1 LFKHGQSKKSET
13 RRFAQHDRGTKRFNA
28 SILQLFNEP
37 MSFGAPEWLWGL
49 LLIPLLVAL
58 FLHAENRGFQRLQQ
72 FVSARLLPQLAGTVN
87 RPRRIMRFGLQVLG
101 LSLAIISLSQPRW
114 GYTFEDVK
122 RKGLDLLIAVDTSRS
137 MLSNDVQP
145 DRLTRVKLAIQ
156 DLIDELQGDRV
167 GLIAFAGRA
176 FLQAPLTI
184 DYDAVIDAV
193 NDLDTKTIPEGGT
206 DIPSAITLA
215 TQSFGK
221 SAMGNRALII
231 FTDGE
236 ESNELTGDALKTAKA
251 AADAGVRIFT
261 VGVGT
266 PEGSLIPIAAD
277 DGQTSFVKDS
287 AGQVH
292 KSKLD
297 DKRLRGVAES
307 TGGFYLH
314 LENGPRSMQ
323 QIQSEGLAKM
333 QAAEMDVRLSRRP
346 IERYE
351 WPASAAL
358 VALALSIVI
367 RERKRVHQ
375 RAHLPAMQAMQAGV
389 PAPARSTIGSR
400 PVKATG
406 AAVALLIFVCASA
419 FATVPG
425 VDAYQQGKFEDAY
438 KEFQETLKSHPQS
451 RAEDKL
457 QFDSGTAAYKLKDY
471 NKALESF
478 SQALLTPDTGLQTKG
493 HYNLGNTLYERG
505 EMQKNDDKKLSDWT
519 NALDHYEQTLKLDPQ
534 NKEAKDNYEYVKRK
548 IDELKNKKQE
558 QQQQPSPSPT
568 PPQKN
573 NQKKK
578 DQKQQQQQQNQ
589 DQQQQKDQQQKD
601 QQQQQQQDQKDQQ
614 QAQNQQ
620 SQNGSDSDKQQK
632 KEQQK
637 DQAQAKNEPQKK
649 PQQSPGE
656 SPSPSPGTEK
666 QQDNQTSPSPGQQ
679 QAEQSPSPSEGE
691 NEMSSPSPG
700 EGEDENAS
708 PTPAESPQKKFAG
721 EVKGAGGES
730 SPKPAE
736 KNEQVGE
743 AQQEKEG
750 QMSERQA
757 LALLESM
764 KDEEARVRLDERKVR
779 RHVYN
784 DW

>member
-1 LFKHGQSKKSET
+1 
-13 RRFAQHDRGTKRFNA
+13 
-28 SILQLFNEP
+28 

-49 LLIPLLVAL
+49 LVIPLSIAL
-58 FLHAENRGFQRLQQ
+58 FVRAENRGLKRLQQ

-87 RPRRIMRFGLQVLG
+87 RPRRIIRFGLQLLG
-101 LSLAIISLSQPRW
+101 LGLAIVSLAQPRW

-145 DRLTRVKLAIQ
+145 DRLERVKLAIQ
-156 DLIDELQGDRV
+156 DLLTELQGDRV

-184 DYDAVIDAV
+184 DYDAVIEAIT
-193 NDLDTKTIPEGGT
+193 DLDTKTIPEGGT
-206 DIPSAITLA
+206 NISSAITLA

-236 ESNELTGDALKTAKA
+236 ELSGDAVKTAKA

-266 PEGSLIPIAAD
+266 PQGSLIPITG
-277 DGQTSFVKDS
+277 DGGETSFVKDS
-287 AGQVH
+287 AGQVV
-292 KSKLD
+292 KSKLNE
-297 DKRLRGVAES
+297 KGLREIAQV
-307 TGGFYLH
+307 TGGFYIH
-314 LENGPRSMQ
+314 LESGPRTMQ
-323 QIQSEGLAKM
+323 QIQTEGLAKM

-351 WPASAAL
+351 WPLSAAL
-358 VALALSIVI
+358 VVLAFSMLIS
-367 RERKRVHQ
+367 ERKSATRRVRLGK
-375 RAHLPAMQAMQAGV
+375 RAREQTYI
-389 PAPARSTIGSR
+389 PAPA
-400 PVKATG
+400 KA
-406 AAVALLIFVCASA
+406 AAIAVSLLMLLCPSA
-419 FATVPG
+419 FATAPG
-425 VDAYQQGKFEDAY
+425 VNAYQKGKFEDAY

-451 RAEDKL
+451 RAEDEL

-478 SQALLTPDTGLQTKG
+478 SQALLTPNTGLQSKG
-493 HYNLGNTLYERG
+493 HYNLGNTLYQRG
-505 EMQKNDDKKLSDWT
+505 EIQKNEEKKLSDWT

-534 NKEAKDNYEYVKRK
+534 NKEAKDNFEYVKRK

-558 QQQQPSPSPT
+558 QQPSPSPSPS
-568 PPQKN
+568 PPQKDKQN
-573 NQKKK
+573 KQDQQQNQQNQNQEQQQKNQQQQ
-578 DQKQQQQQQNQ
+578 DKQQQQQQQQQSQKDQQ
-589 DQQQQKDQQQKD
+589 DQQQSKD
-601 QQQQQQQDQKDQQ
+601 Q
-614 QAQNQQ
+614 QAQNKP
-620 SQNGSDSDKQQK
+620 GSDKEQKEKQQ
-632 KEQQK
+632 QR

-649 PQQSPGE
+649 QQQQPGE
-656 SPSPSPGTEK
+656 TPSPSPGGQN
-666 QQDNQTSPSPGQQ
+666 QQENQPSPSPGEG
-679 QAEQSPSPSEGE
+679 QAEQSPSPGEGE
-691 NEMSSPSPG
+691 NETPSPSPG
-700 EGEDENAS
+700 GGEGENAS

-721 EVKGAGGES
+721 DVKGAEGDKS
-730 SPKPAE
+730 QKPAE
-736 KNEQVGE
+736 KNEQVAE
-743 AQQEKEG
+743 AEEEKDG

-764 KDEEARVRLDERKVR
+764 KDEEARVRLDERKVQ

>member
-1 LFKHGQSKKSET
+1 MT
-13 RRFAQHDRGTKRFNA
+13 
-28 SILQLFNEP
+28 
-37 MSFGAPEWLWGL
+37 FGAPEWLWGL
-49 LLIPLLVAL
+49 LVIPLLIAL
-58 FLHAENRGFQRLQQ
+58 FVYAENRALKRLQQ

-87 RPRRIMRFGLQVLG
+87 RPRRIVRFGLQLLG
-101 LSLAIISLSQPRW
+101 LALAIVSLAQPRW

-122 RKGLDLLIAVDTSRS
+122 RKGLDLLVAVDTSRS

-145 DRLTRVKLAIQ
+145 NRLERVKLAIQ
-156 DLIDELQGDRV
+156 DLINELQGDRV

-184 DYDAVIDAV
+184 DYDAVIEAI

-206 DIPSAITLA
+206 NISSAITLA

-221 SAMGNRALII
+221 SAVGNRALII

-236 ESNELTGDALKTAKA
+236 ELSGDAVKTAKAA

-266 PEGSLIPIAAD
+266 PQGSLIPITGD
-277 DGQTSFVKDS
+277 NGETSFVKDS

-297 DKRLRGVAES
+297 DKRLREIAEA
-307 TGGFYLH
+307 TGGFYVH
-314 LENGPRSMQ
+314 LENGPRTMQ
-323 QIQSEGLAKM
+323 QVQNEGLAKM

-351 WPASAAL
+351 WPLSAAL
-358 VALALSIVI
+358 IALAFSILI
-367 RERKRVHQ
+367 PERKSATARVRRDG
-375 RAHLPAMQAMQAGV
+375 RARDRAAI
-389 PAPARSTIGSR
+389 PAPARTT
-400 PVKATG
+400 A
-406 AAVALLIFVCASA
+406 AAVALLVLLCTSA
-419 FATVPG
+419 FATAPG

-438 KEFQETLKSHPQS
+438 KQFQETLKSHPES

-471 NKALESF
+471 TKALESF
-478 SQALLTPDTGLQTKG
+478 SQALLTPDTGLQSKG
-493 HYNLGNTLYERG
+493 HYNLGNTLYQRG
-505 EMQKNDDKKLSDWT
+505 EMQKNDDKKLSNWT

-558 QQQQPSPSPT
+558 QQPSPSPT

-573 NQKKK
+573 NQNK
-578 DQKQQQQQQNQ
+578 QNQQQNQQNQ
-589 DQQQQKDQQQKD
+589 DQQQQQKDQHQD
-601 QQQQQQQDQKDQQ
+601 QQQQQQQQQQSQSQQDQKDQQ
-614 QAQNQQ
+614 QQQSQNQQ
-620 SQNGSDSDKQQK
+620 SQNQSGSEKEQK
-632 KEQQK
+632 EKQQK

-649 PQQSPGE
+649 QQQQHGE
-656 SPSPSPGTEK
+656 TPSPSPGEEK
-666 QQDNQTSPSPGQQ
+666 QQQSQTSPSPGEQ
-679 QAEQSPSPSEGE
+679 QAEQSPSPGEGE
-691 NEMSSPSPG
+691 NEEPSPSPG
-700 EGEDENAS
+700 EGENENAS

-721 EVKGAGGES
+721 EVKGAAGDTSE
-730 SPKPAE
+730 KPAD
-736 KNEQVGE
+736 KNEQVAE
-743 AQQEKEG
+743 AEQEKEG

>member
-1 LFKHGQSKKSET
+1 
-13 RRFAQHDRGTKRFNA
+13 
-28 SILQLFNEP
+28 
-37 MSFGAPEWLWGL
+37 MSFGAPEWLWAL
-49 LLIPLLVAL
+49 LLVPVLIAL
-58 FLHAENRGFQRLQQ
+58 FVQSEHRGLKRLQL
-72 FVSARLLPQLAGTVN
+72 FVSARLLPQLAATVN
-87 RPRRIMRFGLQVLG
+87 RRRRIIRFGLLLLG
-101 LSLAIISLSQPRW
+101 LALAIVSLAQPRW

-122 RKGLDLLIAVDTSRS
+122 RKGLDLLVAVDTSRS

-145 DRLTRVKLAIQ
+145 SRLERVKLAIQ

-184 DYDAVIDAV
+184 DYDAVIEAV

-206 DIPSAITLA
+206 NISSAITLA

-221 SAMGNRALII
+221 SAMGNRAMII

-236 ESNELTGDALKTAKA
+236 DLNGEAVKTAKT

-261 VGVGT
+261 IGVGT
-266 PEGSLIPIAAD
+266 PQGSLIPVTGD
-277 DGQTSFVKDS
+277 NGDTSFVKDS
-287 AGQVH
+287 AGQVV

-297 DKRLRGVAES
+297 DKRLREVAEA
-307 TGGFYLH
+307 TGGFYVH
-314 LENGPRSMQ
+314 LENGPRTMQ
-323 QIQSEGLAKM
+323 QVQSEGLAKM

-351 WPASAAL
+351 WPLGAAL
-358 VALALSIVI
+358 IALALSILI
-367 RERKRVHQ
+367 PERKRARA
-375 RAHLPAMQAMQAGV
+375 RAHV
-389 PAPARSTIGSR
+389 PAPARSAGGNIARG
-400 PVKATG
+400 PVKAAG
-406 AAVALLIFVCASA
+406 AIALLMLLCSSV
-419 FATVPG
+419 FATAPG
-425 VDAYQQGKFEDAY
+425 ISSYQQGKFEDAY
-438 KEFQETLKSHPQS
+438 KEFQDTLKSHPQS
-451 RAEDKL
+451 RAADEL

-493 HYNLGNTLYERG
+493 HYNLGNTLYQRG
-505 EMQKNDDKKLSDWT
+505 EMEKSDDKKLSDWT

-548 IDELKNKKQE
+548 IDELKNKKE

-573 NQKKK
+573 KQNKQDKQ
-578 DQKQQQQQQNQ
+578 QKQQNQQNQ
-589 DQQQQKDQQQKD
+589 DQQQQQKDQQQKD
-601 QQQQQQQDQKDQQ
+601 QQQQQQQQQKDQKDQQQQQQQKQDQQDQKDQQ

-620 SQNGSDSDKQQK
+620 SQDKSNSDKDQK
-632 KEQQK
+632 DQQQK
-637 DQAQAKNEPQKK
+637 DQSQAKNEPQKK
-649 PQQSPGE
+649 QQQQPGE
-656 SPSPSPGTEK
+656 SPSPSPGSEK
-666 QQDNQTSPSPGQQ
+666 QQDNQPSPSPGQQ
-679 QAEQSPSPSEGE
+679 QAEQSPSPGEGE
-691 NEMSSPSPG
+691 NEMPSASPG
-700 EGEDENAS
+700 EGEEEGAS

-721 EVKGAGGES
+721 EVKGAAGDKS
-730 SPKPAE
+730 QKPPD
-736 KNEQVGE
+736 KNEQMAAE
-743 AQQEKEG
+743 AQEEKEG
-750 QMSERQA
+750 EMSERQA

-764 KDEEARVRLDERKVR
+764 KDEEARVRLDERKVK

>member
-1 LFKHGQSKKSET
+1 MT
-13 RRFAQHDRGTKRFNA
+13 
-28 SILQLFNEP
+28 
-37 MSFGAPEWLWGL
+37 FGAPEWLWGL
-49 LLIPLLVAL
+49 LLIPLLITL
-58 FLHAENRGFQRLQQ
+58 FVSAENRGLKRLQQ

-87 RPRRIMRFGLQVLG
+87 RPRRILRFAFQLLG
-101 LSLAIISLSQPRW
+101 LALAIVSLAQPRW

-145 DRLTRVKLAIQ
+145 NRLERVKLAVQ
-156 DLIDELQGDRV
+156 DLINELQGDRV

-184 DYDAVIDAV
+184 DYDAVIEAV

-206 DIPSAITLA
+206 NISSAIALA

-236 ESNELTGDALKTAKA
+236 ELTGDAVKTAKA
-251 AADAGVRIFT
+251 AAGDAGVRIFT

-266 PEGSLIPIAAD
+266 PQGSLIPVTGD
-277 DGQTSFVKDS
+277 DGETSFVKDA
-287 AGQVH
+287 AGQVV

-297 DKRLRGVAES
+297 DKRLREVAEA

-314 LENGPRSMQ
+314 LENGLRTMQ
-323 QIQSEGLAKM
+323 QVQNEGLAKM

-351 WPASAAL
+351 WPLSGAL
-358 VALALSIVI
+358 IALALSILI
-367 RERKRVHQ
+367 PERGRVRQ
-375 RAHLPAMQAMQAGV
+375 RAPI
-389 PAPARSTIGSR
+389 PAPA
-400 PVKATG
+400 K
-406 AAVALLIFVCASA
+406 AAVAVAALLMLLCSSA
-419 FATVPG
+419 FATTPG
-425 VDAYQQGKFEDAY
+425 INAYEQGKFEDAY
-438 KEFQETLKSHPQS
+438 KEFQDTLKSHPQS

-457 QFDSGTAAYKLKDY
+457 QFDSGAAAYKLKDY
-471 NKALESF
+471 TKAMESF
-478 SQALLTPDTGLQTKG
+478 SQALLTPDTGLQSKG
-493 HYNLGNTLYERG
+493 HYNLGNTLYQRG
-505 EMQKNDDKKLSDWT
+505 EMQKADEKKLSDWT

-548 IDELKNKKQE
+548 IDELKNKKE
-558 QQQQPSPSPT
+558 QQQPSPSPT

-573 NQKKK
+573 KQNKQ
-578 DQKQQQQQQNQ
+578 DQQQQQQNQ
-589 DQQQQKDQQQKD
+589 QNQDQQQQQKDQQQKD
-601 QQQQQQQDQKDQQ
+601 QQQQQQQNQNQQDQKDQQ

-620 SQNGSDSDKQQK
+620 SQNGSGSDKQQK
-632 KEQQK
+632 EQQQQ

-649 PQQSPGE
+649 QQQQPGE
-656 SPSPSPGTEK
+656 SPSPSPGA
-666 QQDNQTSPSPGQQ
+666 QQQQENQPSPSPGER
-679 QAEQSPSPSEGE
+679 QAEESPTPGEGE
-691 NEMSSPSPG
+691 DEEPSPSPG
-700 EGEDENAS
+700 EGEDETAS
-708 PTPAESPQKKFAG
+708 PTPEESPQKKFAG

-730 SPKPAE
+730 TQKPQD
-736 KNEQVGE
+736 KNEQI
-743 AQQEKEG
+743 AADTDQEKDG

-764 KDEEARVRLDERKVR
+764 KDEEARVRLDERKVKH
-779 RHVYN
+779 HVYN

>member
-1 LFKHGQSKKSET
+1 MT
-13 RRFAQHDRGTKRFNA
+13 
-28 SILQLFNEP
+28 
-37 MSFGAPEWLWGL
+37 FGAPEWLWGL
-49 LLIPLLVAL
+49 LLIPLLIAL
-58 FLHAENRGFQRLQQ
+58 FVRSEHRGLKRLQQ

-87 RPRRIMRFGLQVLG
+87 RRRRIIRFGLLVLG
-101 LSLAIISLSQPRW
+101 LALAIVSLAQPRW

-122 RKGLDLLIAVDTSRS
+122 RKGLDLLVAVDTSRS

-145 DRLTRVKLAIQ
+145 NRLERVKLAIQ

-184 DYDAVIDAV
+184 DYDAVTEAV
-193 NDLDTKTIPEGGT
+193 SDLDTKTIPEGGT
-206 DIPSAITLA
+206 NISSAITLA

-236 ESNELTGDALKTAKA
+236 ELSGDAVKTAKA

-266 PEGSLIPIAAD
+266 PQGSLIPVSGD
-277 DGQTSFVKDS
+277 NGETSFVKDS
-287 AGQVH
+287 AGQVV

-297 DKRLRGVAES
+297 DKRLREVAEA

-314 LENGPRSMQ
+314 LENGPRTMQ
-323 QIQSEGLAKM
+323 QVQSEGLAKM

-351 WPASAAL
+351 WPLGGAL
-358 VALALSIVI
+358 IALALSILI
-367 RERKRVHQ
+367 PERKRVRE
-375 RAHLPAMQAMQAGV
+375 RAHV
-389 PAPARSTIGSR
+389 TAPARNAGRSVASE
-400 PVKATG
+400 PVKAVG
-406 AAVALLIFVCASA
+406 AAVAVLLLLCSSV
-419 FATVPG
+419 FATAPG
-425 VDAYQQGKFEDAY
+425 INAYQQGKFEDAY
-438 KEFQETLKSHPQS
+438 KEFQDTLKSHPQS
-451 RAEDKL
+451 RAEDEL

-478 SQALLTPDTGLQTKG
+478 SQALLTPDSGLQTKG
-493 HYNLGNTLYERG
+493 HYNLGNTLYQRG
-505 EMQKNDDKKLSDWT
+505 EMQKSDDKKLSDWT

-534 NKEAKDNYEYVKRK
+534 NKEAKDNYEYVKKK
-548 IDELKNKKQE
+548 IDELKNKKEQ

-573 NQKKK
+573 KQNKQ
-578 DQKQQQQQQNQ
+578 DQQQKQQNQQNQ
-589 DQQQQKDQQQKD
+589 DQQQQQKDQQQKD
-601 QQQQQQQDQKDQQ
+601 QKDQQQQQQQNQNQQDQKDQQ

-620 SQNGSDSDKQQK
+620 SQKDEGTDKQQK
-632 KEQQK
+632 EQQQK
-637 DQAQAKNEPQKK
+637 DQSQAKNEPQKK
-649 PQQSPGE
+649 QQQQPGE
-656 SPSPSPGTEK
+656 SPSPSPGAEK
-666 QQDNQTSPSPGQQ
+666 QQDKQPSPSPGQR
-679 QAEQSPSPSEGE
+679 QAEQSPSPGEGE
-691 NEMSSPSPG
+691 NEMPSPSPG
-700 EGEDENAS
+700 EGEEENAS

-721 EVKGAGGES
+721 EVKGAGGDNS
-730 SPKPAE
+730 QKPAE
-736 KNEQVGE
+736 KNEQVAE
-743 AQQEKEG
+743 AEQEKEG